1 MSAGGRRG
9 SSSHEDHGRGSPAR
23 RGGER
28 AERSHGR
35 GTPRAENPR
44 EGAPRDGSRAESSP
58 QGAAR
63 GSGRG
68 KSGREGARGGARTGG
83 DQADRRKSFSR
94 SAPSERRRTADP
106 ARLAAFDVLREVD
119 GSDAYANL
127 VLPPMLRA
135 RKIAGRDAAFATELA
150 YGTLRLRGRYD
161 AVLEQCSQR
170 PLGEID
176 AAVLDILRLGCHQL
190 LGMRVAPHAAVSE
203 TVGLA
208 RLRTGA
214 GSGQFVNAV
223 LRRVSERPL
232 EEWLDLVAAAADP
245 AGDAE
250 EERLAVVASHP
261 AWVVRALRG
270 ALVANGRD
278 PGELAAL
285 LEADNTAP
293 RVTLVARPG
302 LATADDVPERAT
314 PGAWAPTAFTIEG
327 GDPGALRSVRE
338 GRVGVQDEG
347 SQLVA
352 LALAAAP
359 LDGPD
364 EAWLDLCAGPGGKA
378 ALLGAIAAQRGAR
391 LVANEV
397 AEHRARLVRRAVE
410 AVPGG
415 VVEVRHGD
423 GRDVGQHEP
432 GAYDR
437 VLVDAPCT
445 GLGAL
450 RRRPESRWR
459 RRPSDLAGL
468 GPLQRELLASALD
481 AVRPGGVV
489 AYVTCSPHVAETHLV
504 VEDVVRG
511 RTDVEIVDV
520 RDVVRAVV
528 AGPSGVPARGS
539 SPSGQPSA
547 GEAHEDSAH
556 TVPPREI
563 ELADRPD
570 VQLWPHVHGTDAMF
584 LALLR
589 KR

>member
-1 MSAGGRRG
+1 GVRDAHRDDPPARHRGRAPRAALGRGGRAARAHARRDRGRHDRRRFAARRRRLARPAPAARRCASRLDPARVRRRPARAGLHARAGCVDDPARRRAPRPRSGPAHRGDAPGPRRGRGAQGRRRRRSRGRCRDPGRCRAAREAGDARGARGARCPARARDPTGAGVSAGGRRG
-9 SSSHEDHGRGSPAR
+9 SSSHGDHGRGSPAR

-35 GTPRAENPR
+35 ATPRAENPR
-44 EGAPRDGSRAESSP
+44 EGAPRGGSRVENPREGTPRGGSRAESSP

-68 KSGREGARGGARTGG
+68 KSARQGAPRSGPRAGG

-170 PLGEID
+170 PLDEID

-278 PGELAAL
+278 PAELGAL

-302 LATADDVPERAT
+302 LAAADDVPERAT

-327 GDPGALRSVRE
+327 GDPGSLRSVRE

-347 SQLVA
+347 
-352 LALAAAP
+352 
-359 LDGPD
+359 
-364 EAWLDLCAGPGGKA
+364 
-378 ALLGAIAAQRGAR
+378 
-391 LVANEV
+391 
-397 AEHRARLVRRAVE
+397 
-410 AVPGG
+410 
-415 VVEVRHGD
+415 
-423 GRDVGQHEP
+423 
-432 GAYDR
+432 
-437 VLVDAPCT
+437 
-445 GLGAL
+445 
-450 RRRPESRWR
+450 
-459 RRPSDLAGL
+459 
-468 GPLQRELLASALD
+468 
-481 AVRPGGVV
+481 
-489 AYVTCSPHVAETHLV
+489 
-504 VEDVVRG
+504 
-511 RTDVEIVDV
+511 
-520 RDVVRAVV
+520 
-528 AGPSGVPARGS
+528 
-539 SPSGQPSA
+539 
-547 GEAHEDSAH
+547 
-556 TVPPREI
+556 
-563 ELADRPD
+563 
-570 VQLWPHVHGTDAMF
+570 
-584 LALLR
+584 
-589 KR
+589 